1 MVTRLIVVINFL
13 CIKISNQSTVHVKH
27 IILGDNY
34 ASVKKKRRKLRHR
47 RVQTDNDVRTQEKMV
62 FCEPRKE
69 ACNRAFLHV
78 PQKELMVAQMVKNP
92 PVMQETWV

>member
-34 ASVKKKRRKLRHR
+34 ASVKKKEGNLD
-47 RVQTDNDVRTQEKMV
+47 TDVYKWTM
-62 FCEPRKE
+62 
-69 ACNRAFLHV
+69 
-78 PQKELMVAQMVKNP
+78 M
-92 PVMQETWV
+92 